1 MHIHKSG
8 STPILTYFLSLS
20 LSLSPSLHAEE
31 TGRDFTSVVSSLF
44 QLMVDPH
51 CRSISGFEALIQKE
65 WVAMGHPFA
74 ARHALVLDPHKFG
87 SEGEL
92 TEVHVCVCSITIHTY
107 LHVHVGEATKGQ
119 WSAAPLL
126 YKIPFYI
133 RSVWFSKPRRALYM
147 TLYV

>member
-1 MHIHKSG
+1 MHVLIIISFVNLITHTHSN
-8 STPILTYFLSLS
+8 FLI
-20 LSLSPSLHAEE
+20 EE

-51 CRSISGFEALIQKE
+51 CRSISGFEALVQKE

-92 TEVHVCVCSITIHTY
+92 TEVIY
-107 LHVHVGEATKGQ
+107 Y
-119 WSAAPLL
+119 P
-126 YKIPFYI
+126 
-133 RSVWFSKPRRALYM
+133 
-147 TLYV
+147 

>member
-1 MHIHKSG
+1 MSTNQYPHIS
-8 STPILTYFLSLS
+8 LSLS
-20 LSLSPSLHAEE
+20 LSLSLPPSLPFLHAEE

-92 TEVHVCVCSITIHTY
+92 TEVCVCVC
-107 LHVHVGEATKGQ
+107 VCV
-119 WSAAPLL
+119 
-126 YKIPFYI
+126 
-133 RSVWFSKPRRALYM
+133 
-147 TLYV
+147 

>member
-1 MHIHKSG
+1 MIHGVKFYACPQIRIHPHTHI
-8 STPILTYFLSLS
+8 FLS

-92 TEVHVCVCSITIHTY
+92 TEVRVCV
-107 LHVHVGEATKGQ
+107 A
-119 WSAAPLL
+119 
-126 YKIPFYI
+126 
-133 RSVWFSKPRRALYM
+133 
-147 TLYV
+147 

>member
-1 MHIHKSG
+1 MGSSSMHVHNSG
-8 STPILTYFLSLS
+8 FTPHPRIV
-20 LSLSPSLHAEE
+20 LSPSLPLSPPSSLSPLLPPSLPFLPSLLAEE

-92 TEVHVCVCSITIHTY
+92 TEVYVCSILIHM
-107 LHVHVGEATKGQ
+107 HVHVREITKE
-119 WSAAPLL
+119 
-126 YKIPFYI
+126 
-133 RSVWFSKPRRALYM
+133 R
-147 TLYV
+147 